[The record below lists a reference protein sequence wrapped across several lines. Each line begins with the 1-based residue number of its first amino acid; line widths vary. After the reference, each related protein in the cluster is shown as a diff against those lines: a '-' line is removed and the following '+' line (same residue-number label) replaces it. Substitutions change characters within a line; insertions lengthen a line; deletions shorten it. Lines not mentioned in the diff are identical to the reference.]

1 MSDEIKPTEAP
12 STPDVSA
19 LQAELEKLRQHN
31 ESLLNEKKTA
41 QQKAKEAEALA
52 KAEAEAKAKAAGD
65 YESLYKSAEQAKAEY
80 EAKLAEIQQQTANE
94 RIRSESLKL
103 ATSMADGTNAELLQE
118 FIAKRLKYT
127 DEGVKVVDV
136 NGNLTVSSIDDLKNE
151 FLKSGK
157 YDALLRGSQATG
169 GGAKGSNG
177 NAGGAGKVGN
187 LAGNKQERIAALKQK
202 FSDLS

>member
-1 MSDEIKPTEAP
+1 VSDEIKPTEAP
-12 STPDVSA
+12 QAPDVSA
-19 LQAELEKLRQHN
+19 LQAELEKLRTQN
-31 ESLLNEKKTA
+31 ESLISEKKQA
-41 QQKAKEAEALA
+41 LREAKDAEMRA
-52 KAEAEAKAKAAGD
+52 KAEAESKAKAAGD

-80 EAKLAEIQQQTANE
+80 EAKLAEIQQQTASE

-127 DEGVKVVDV
+127 DEGVKVVDAS
-136 NGNLTVSSIDDLKNE
+136 GNLTVSSIDDLKNE

-169 GGAKGSNG
+169 GGARGSQSLS
-177 NAGGAGKVGN
+177 GGAAKVGN

>member
-1 MSDEIKPTEAP
+1 MSDNNTPTDAP
-12 STPDVSA
+12 QSPDLSA
-19 LQAELEKLRQHN
+19 LQAEIEKLRAHN
-31 ESLLNEKKTA
+31 ESLLTEKKTA
-41 QQKAKEAEALA
+41 QQKAKEAETLA

-80 EAKLAEIQQQTANE
+80 EAKLSEIQQQTANE

-103 ATSMADGTNAELLQE
+103 ATKLADGTNAELLQE

-127 DEGVKVVDV
+127 DDGVKVLDT
-136 NGNLTVSSIDDLKNE
+136 NGNLTVSSLDDLANE
-151 FLKSGK
+151 FTKSGK
-157 YDALLRGSQATG
+157 YDALLRGSMASG

-187 LAGNKQERIAALKQK
+187 LAGSKQERIAALKQK